1 MTQPTFFHFLP
12 IQSNTNKPIPMK
24 PKTNS
29 KPPSQ
34 KQLAEALGLTTRRVR
49 QLAADGMPS
58 DSIASALA
66 WRMDSLPVTETDEAL
81 KLEKLRLLKSQAN
94 RSEHAAAVDQG
105 KFIPRDHV
113 EEYMTRIALALG
125 AFITRIIAEFPLL
138 AEGLPASRSRP
149 IIKTKGRE
157 LQSMLANLESEFWIS
172 KPITEA
178 ETGRKSTDE
187 NTEGNEI

>member
-1 MTQPTFFHFLP
+1 
-12 IQSNTNKPIPMK
+12 MK

-34 KQLAEALGLTTRRVR
+34 KQLAEALGLTTRRIR
-49 QLAADGMPS
+49 QLTADGMPS
-58 DSIASALA
+58 DSIVSALA

-105 KFIPRDHV
+105 KFISRDEV

-149 IIKTKGRE
+149 IIKAKGRE

-172 KPITEA
+172 KPMTEG
-178 ETGRKSTDE
+178 ETGRKSTAE
-187 NTEGNEI
+187 NTKDN